1 MFSIARNVVVTEPQS
16 LPLLFQGEVWK
27 NFKSGLSALTFNRVL
42 DRLEFRRPWQIR
54 QSGDNTRKTEVG
66 PTLRSVLRPQ
76 EIASYSRL
84 FRNERLVFAF
94 ADLTKRSMTDWP
106 FSNANFFDLR
116 NGARTMFEDFAAVAK
131 ARTISLWEDGTPEQI
146 RIATVTPNF
155 FRLLGAEMALGRDFL
170 DADRQ
175 AQPKPAARR
184 LCNLSSGCQRSRS

>member
-54 QSGDNTRKTEVG
+54 QSGDNTRK
-66 PTLRSVLRPQ
+66 
-76 EIASYSRL
+76 IASYSRL